1 MASMKEKLINIFR
14 DELKQPFFYK
24 VDITDLETVEQ
35 LFKQIYEIYKIAL
48 ATLFGDEKT
57 IHIQNLTF
65 DKLEKAKQYMLSLGI
80 EVLYYRLTQTEQT
93 NLYKYLLTEL
103 ESEDI
108 NIIASVDWRT
118 QEITGCKLTF
128 NKNTNINNIVN
139 ILNNHKKLCR
149 ALNFFGLKEKKEL
162 DDFCEKIILDNDI
175 HIVSFR
181 PANIAKY
188 GPTVSKIIKCRYKN

>member
-1 MASMKEKLINIFR
+1 MASMKEKLINIFC

-24 VDITDLETVEQ
+24 IDITDLETIEQ

-128 NKNTNINNIVN
+128 NKNTNINNIIN

-162 DDFCEKIILDNDI
+162 DDFCEKIILDDDI